1 MSEDKKVSAHV
12 EHVDS
17 GITLKRD
24 ISGFQVGMIALG
36 GVIGSCYF
44 LGVGWTISVM
54 GPAVLLAYGLVGF
67 IVYGLMVAYAE
78 LLVNLPRKGSFVAYT
93 NEFLGDKISVGFGW
107 AFWFNWVAYVPSE
120 AIAVSIVLNSLI
132 PGNMFMYSI
141 GALAGITLLNSFPV
155 KIFARVESTLAMIKV
170 VTIVGFVILAVGIW
184 VGLWGNSGYLGGQN
198 LITDPMAGMF
208 DNLFPFGTLIM
219 ITLMVTVLVSFQGTE
234 IVGLAASESA
244 NPDKDIPRACKSVT
258 YRIIGLYLMPILL
271 VILLVPYTAADLEN
285 GSIFAFALEMY
296 GLKWAAGILS
306 TVVMIAAFSC
316 ANAGLYGTTRC
327 LYGLAVEGLA
337 PKFLLKLSD
346 KGTPR
351 RCVYFTIVPM
361 WLVLLLGY
369 FLPDSNFYAYLL
381 TMSGFTGTLAWVGI
395 IASQLVFRKRLK
407 ERGHDVMKLKARSK
421 HQWVPWFAIIAQ
433 LIGLGALA
441 FDPEMAPVF
450 PLAIGAVIGPMA
462 VYAILKKMGKTRQI
476 IALDPT
482 EMTFDE
488 AFPDLRKQ
496 ITE

>member
-1 MSEDKKVSAHV
+1 MSEDKKVSHV
-12 EHVDS
+12 EGEV
-17 GITLKRD
+17 TLQRD
-24 ISGFQVGMIALG
+24 IKGWQVGMIALG

-54 GPAVLLAYGLVGF
+54 GPAVLVAYGIVGF
-67 IVYGLMVAYAE
+67 IVYGLMIAYGE

-93 NEFLGDKISVGFGW
+93 NEFLGGPVSVGFGW

-120 AIAVSIVLNSLI
+120 AIAVSIVLNSLV

-141 GALAGITLLNSFPV
+141 GALAGITVLNSLPV
-155 KIFARVESTLAMIKV
+155 KMFARVESTLAMIKV
-170 VTIVGFVILAVGIW
+170 ITIIGFVILAFGIW
-184 VGLWGNSGYLGGQN
+184 VGLWGADGFLGGQN

-208 DNLFPFGTLIM
+208 DNLFPFGGLII

-234 IVGLAASESA
+234 IVGLAASEA
-244 NPDKDIPRACKSVT
+244 DNPDKAIPAACKSVT
-258 YRIIGLYLMPILL
+258 YRIIGLYLLPIAL
-271 VILLVPYTAADLEN
+271 VILLVPYSQADLEN

-306 TVVMIAAFSC
+306 SVVMIAAFSC
-316 ANAGLYGTTRC
+316 ANAGLYGTVRC
-327 LYGLAVEGLA
+327 MYGLAVEGLA

-351 RCVYFTIVPM
+351 RCVYFTIIPM
-361 WLVLLLGY
+361 WAVLMLGY

-395 IASQLVFRKRLK
+395 IGSQLVFRKRIK
-407 ERGHDVMKLKARSK
+407 ARGYDPKTLKARVK
-421 HQWVPWFAIIAQ
+421 HEWIPIFALIAQ

-450 PLAIGAVIGPMA
+450 PLAISAVVGPMI
-462 VYAILKKMGKTRQI
+462 VYVVLKKLGKTREI

-482 EMTFDE
+482 EKTFDE
-488 AFPDLRKQ
+488 AFPDLNKDAKQ
-496 ITE
+496 AAN